1 MEKRRSRLTSMTL
14 VMNIYRTIV
23 CEKKY
28 ATANSKGIAGHDG
41 SSTGKKAWKKSAVL
55 LNPKTA
61 PSRSQCAQDP
71 TDV

>member
-1 MEKRRSRLTSMTL
+1 MTL

-23 CEKKY
+23 CKKKY